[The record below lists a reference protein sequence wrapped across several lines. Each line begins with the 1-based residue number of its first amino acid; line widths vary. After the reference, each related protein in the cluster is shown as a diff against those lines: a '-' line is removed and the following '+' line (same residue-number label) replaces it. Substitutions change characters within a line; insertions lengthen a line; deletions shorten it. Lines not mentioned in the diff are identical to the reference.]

1 MVKIFRGFDKY
12 IRMSEK
18 RVNKSFKFVS
28 KNLSRVMRVFQ
39 TNETKSIYLL
49 FAVIL
54 TSEHLITAQMF
65 LLDRKLLPFY
75 LSQKDGYFKAWFP
88 LGFY

>member
-54 TSEHLITAQMF
+54 N
-65 LLDRKLLPFY
+65 
-75 LSQKDGYFKAWFP
+75 
-88 LGFY
+88 